1 MDLDYLRIGRERL
14 SRVFQYLE
22 ALNQHRN
29 PPKRQIHEQL
39 WTLWLND
46 LPDHPAIQR
55 GMPRPLDEIKPESSE
70 PSVAREED
78 DFILK
83 VARPK
88 LTRPPEPP
96 LEIRSWLESGWDDP
110 SKELA
115 VRKARNETSAK
126 GETTIVRFEDDANR
140 TIALE
145 RWQPQREEWARNET
159 PARAAG
165 RVFETLYELYGRT
178 EREGERVELVLGDGI
193 LGWRRQ
199 EGGVYHPVLL
209 QRLQMTFD
217 PAVPQFRIAETE
229 HPVELYS
236 ALFQSMPDVDGR
248 SIGRCREELER
259 GNYHPLGDRDTVG
272 FL

>member
-1 MDLDYLRIGRERL
+1 M
-14 SRVFQYLE
+14 
-22 ALNQHRN
+22 
-29 PPKRQIHEQL
+29 QIEQS
-39 WTLWLND
+39 
-46 LPDHPAIQR
+46 H
-55 GMPRPLDEIKPESSE
+55 
-70 PSVAREED
+70 
-78 DFILK
+78 
-83 VARPK
+83 
-88 LTRPPEPP
+88 
-96 LEIRSWLESGWDDP
+96 
-110 SKELA
+110 
-115 VRKARNETSAK
+115 
-126 GETTIVRFEDDANR
+126 
-140 TIALE
+140 LE
-145 RWQPQREEWARNET
+145 RWQPQREEWARNER

-217 PAVPQFRIAETE
+217 PAVPEFRIAETE

-272 FL
+272 FLKRLVVQLSSRGEFLEAGRT